1 MVFRLTA
8 SRATLLPAMR
18 FLVHRR
24 PGTAL
29 RFALRYAPAFITLF
43 DVFGLTFLLVGVAG
57 FITSGMTTS
66 FAISGRTSAGE
77 HLSSCRWG
85 FADGARPINAD

>member
-1 MVFRLTA
+1 
-8 SRATLLPAMR
+8 MR

-43 DVFGLTFLLVGVAG
+43 DVFGLTF
-57 FITSGMTTS
+57 
-66 FAISGRTSAGE
+66 
-77 HLSSCRWG
+77 SCRWG
-85 FADGARPINAD
+85 FADGARPINADQPWNGG